1 MVQPLMQ
8 RRSACAGTGRSC
20 PDERRR
26 LPANDGD
33 VAGMFVVNVV
43 NGDSLEE
50 CIVSELRE
58 ENELICDICAK
69 LPNPRGPG
77 RLWWKFREAPEVLFI
92 RLSRF
97 TASKRP
103 GKSNKSIAIPE
114 RLDITVHLEQKDR
127 DAGATAQYQLDSV
140 VSHAGT
146 LNTGHYITHARLSGS
161 DGGWCCI
168 DDTNVTVSSFEDAVN
183 HSKKFRKWAFT
194 PVILAYTKIHDSIQ
208 ANAFTHGTTKKSPT
222 PASSKGGVSKGDV
235 SKGDGFKDDDSKLTA
250 PKSST
255 EKAGLPS
262 QTPQTRLTTFT
273 ASLLPVGGSSRDKPF
288 FTMAQDIKLDFNVG
302 ARDTVPIQAGL
313 TFSDGRQLSLKKLS
327 GGEKQYVLAAR
338 RKTEAINTNGSN
350 KGSMSPNPSEKPHA
364 RELDPKG
371 PKRKASRSPS
381 EDGKSPNK
389 IQRNYEARYEALKER
404 INTRKGA
411 I

>member
-1 MVQPLMQ
+1 MIQPLMQ

-33 VAGMFVVNVV
+33 VAVMFVVNVA

-77 RLWWKFREAPEVLFI
+77 RLWWKFREAPEVLFV

-97 TASKRP
+97 TAGKRP
-103 GKSNKSIAIPE
+103 GKSNKRIAIPE

-146 LNTGHYITHARLSGS
+146 LNTGHYVTHARLSGN
-161 DGGWCCI
+161 DRGWCCM
-168 DDTNVTVSSFEDAVN
+168 DDTNVIVSSFEDAVN

-194 PVILAYTKIHDSIQ
+194 PVILAYTKVHDS
-208 ANAFTHGTTKKSPT
+208 NAFTYGTTKKSST
-222 PASSKGGVSKGDV
+222 SASSKGGVSKGDV

-255 EKAGLPS
+255 EKVGLPS
-262 QTPQTRLTTFT
+262 QTPQTGLATFT
-273 ASLLPVGGSSRDKPF
+273 ASLFPVGGSSRDKPF
-288 FTMAQDIKLDFNVG
+288 FIVTQNMKLDFNVG
-302 ARDTVPIQAGL
+302 ARDTV
-313 TFSDGRQLSLKKLS
+313 
-327 GGEKQYVLAAR
+327 
-338 RKTEAINTNGSN
+338 
-350 KGSMSPNPSEKPHA
+350 
-364 RELDPKG
+364 
-371 PKRKASRSPS
+371 
-381 EDGKSPNK
+381 
-389 IQRNYEARYEALKER
+389 
-404 INTRKGA
+404 
-411 I
+411 

>member
-1 MVQPLMQ
+1 MIQPLMQ

-33 VAGMFVVNVV
+33 VAVMFVVNVA

-58 ENELICDICAK
+58 ENELICDICAG
-69 LPNPRGPG
+69 LPNLRGPG
-77 RLWWKFREAPEVLFI
+77 RLWWKFREAPEVFFV

-97 TASKRP
+97 TAGKRP
-103 GKSNKSIAIPE
+103 GKSNKRIAIPE

-146 LNTGHYITHARLSGS
+146 LNTGHYVTHARLSGN
-161 DGGWCCI
+161 DRGWCCM
-168 DDTNVTVSSFEDAVN
+168 DDTNVTVSSFKDAVN

-194 PVILAYTKIHDSIQ
+194 PVILAYTKVHDL
-208 ANAFTHGTTKKSPT
+208 NAFTYVTTKKSST
-222 PASSKGGVSKGDV
+222 SASSKGGVSKGDV
-235 SKGDGFKDDDSKLTA
+235 SKGDSFKDDDSKLTA

-255 EKAGLPS
+255 EKVGLPS
-262 QTPQTRLTTFT
+262 QTPQTGLATFT
-273 ASLLPVGGSSRDKPF
+273 ASLFPIGGSSRDKPF
-288 FTMAQDIKLDFNVG
+288 FIVTQNIKHDFNVG
-302 ARDTVPIQAGL
+302 ARDTVPIQAAL

-338 RKTEAINTNGSN
+338 RGTESIKTNGPK
-350 KGSMSPNPSEKPHA
+350 KGSMFPNPSEKPHA
-364 RELDPKG
+364 RELEPKG
-371 PKRKASRSPS
+371 PKRKASGSPS
-381 EDGKSPNK
+381 DDGKRPNK
-389 IQRNYEARYEALKER
+389 IQRNYEARFEALKER
-404 INTRKGA
+404 VNARKSA

>member
-1 MVQPLMQ
+1 MIQPLMQ

-33 VAGMFVVNVV
+33 VAGMFVVNVA

-77 RLWWKFREAPEVLFI
+77 RLWWKFREAPEVLFV

-97 TASKRP
+97 TAGKRP
-103 GKSNKSIAIPE
+103 GKSNKSISIPE
-114 RLDITVHLEQKDR
+114 RLDITVHLEQIDI

-146 LNTGHYITHARLSGS
+146 LNTGHYITHARLSDS
-161 DGGWCCI
+161 DRGWCCI
-168 DDTNVTVSSFEDAVN
+168 DDTKVTVSSFEDTVN

-194 PVILAYTKIHDSIQ
+194 PVILAYTKVHDSV
-208 ANAFTHGTTKKSPT
+208 TKKSSTYP
-222 PASSKGGVSKGDV
+222 SSKGNV

-262 QTPQTRLTTFT
+262 QTPQAGLTTFT
-273 ASLLPVGGSSRDKPF
+273 ASLLPVGGNSRDKPF
-288 FTMAQDIKLDFNVG
+288 FIVTQDIKLGFNVG
-302 ARDTVPIQAGL
+302 ARDTVPIQAAL
-313 TFSDGRQLSLKKLS
+313 TFLDGRQLSLKKLS

-338 RKTEAINTNGSN
+338 RGTETIKTNGSK

-364 RELDPKG
+364 RKLEPKG
-371 PKRKASRSPS
+371 PKRKASGSPS
-381 EDGKSPNK
+381 DDRKHPNK
-389 IQRNYEARYEALKER
+389 IQRNYEARFEALKER
-404 INTRKGA
+404 VNARKSA
-411 I
+411 V